1 MIVISGEYGRL
12 GNRLWT
18 YANLLAF
25 GAENGVQIRNPRFRS
40 APFFQGTGPC
50 SKIAGQSWPAFY
62 WGLCHKLNL
71 RARMFSNVTIPE
83 GRLINIEQDADF
95 LTLARKRALVFVDG
109 FFFTAPQSMRRRTDD
124 LRQFF
129 ALKAPLE
136 KARLAL
142 AAQAHGD
149 SDVLIGVHIRHGD
162 YRTYCDSIMFYETHQ
177 YAKVMHSIAAQFPG
191 RKVAF
196 LVCSDEHQDSAVFAG
211 LNVTISDNP
220 AVVDMYALA
229 ACNFIVGPSSSFSQW
244 ASFYGNVPLHI
255 LNYKAHE
262 TFRDQTPIYEPNVE
276 SDFRIFTSNRFGEF
290 AGQPIHM
297 TMIGHSVLGR

>member
-50 SKIAGQSWPAFY
+50 TKIAGQSWPALY
-62 WGLCHKLNL
+62 WGLCHRLNL

-83 GRLINIEQDADF
+83 GRLVNIEQDADF

-142 AAQAHGD
+142 ATQARGD
-149 SDVLIGVHIRHGD
+149 TDVLIGVHIRHGD

-196 LVCSDEHQDSAVFAG
+196 LVCSDERQDPAVFAG

-229 ACNFIVGPSSSFSQW
+229 SCNFIVGPSSSFSQW

-262 TFRDQTPIYEPNVE
+262 IFRDQTPVYEPNIKA
-276 SDFRIFTSNRFGEF
+276 DFRIFTSDRFGEF
-290 AGQPIHM
+290 GGRPTQM
-297 TMIGHSVLGR
+297 TAIGHSVLGR

>member
-25 GAENGVQIRNPRFRS
+25 GAENDIQIRNPRFRS
-40 APFFQGTGPC
+40 APFFEGTGPC
-50 SKIAGQSWPAFY
+50 AKIAGQSWPVLY
-62 WGLCHKLNL
+62 WGLCHRLNL
-71 RARMFSNVTIPE
+71 RAQLFSNVTIPE

-124 LRQFF
+124 LRKFF

-136 KARLAL
+136 VSRLAL
-142 AAQAHGD
+142 VARARED

-162 YRTYCDSIMFYETHQ
+162 YRTYCDSIMFYETRQ
-177 YAKVMHSIAAQFPG
+177 YAKVMHSLKEQFPA

-196 LVCSDEHQDSAVFAG
+196 LVCSDEVQDPAKFAG
-211 LNVTISDNP
+211 LKVTLSDSP
-220 AVVDMYALA
+220 AAVDMYALA
-229 ACNFIVGPSSSFSQW
+229 ACDYIVGPNSSFSHW

-262 TFRDQTPIYEPNVE
+262 KFCDQTPVYEPNVH
-276 SDFRIFTSNRFGEF
+276 SDFSIFTSDRFGEF
-290 AGQPIHM
+290 GGRPTHM
-297 TMIGHSVLGR
+297 TAIGHSVLGR

>member
-25 GAENGVQIRNPRFRS
+25 GAENDIQIRNPRFRS
-40 APFFQGTGPC
+40 APFFEGTGPC
-50 SKIAGQSWPAFY
+50 AKIAGQSWPALY
-62 WGLCHKLNL
+62 WGLCHRLNL
-71 RARMFSNVTIPE
+71 RAQLFSNVTIPE

-95 LTLARKRALVFVDG
+95 LTLARKRSLVFVDG

-124 LRQFF
+124 LRKFF

-136 KARLAL
+136 RARFAL
-142 AAQAHGD
+142 ATQARGD

-177 YAKVMHSIAAQFPG
+177 YAKVMHSIAEQFPG

-196 LVCSDEHQDSAVFAG
+196 LVCSDELQDPAKFAG
-211 LNVTISDNP
+211 LKVTLSDNP
-220 AVVDMYALA
+220 AAVDMYALA
-229 ACNFIVGPSSSFSQW
+229 ACDFIVGPNSSFSHW

-262 TFRDQTPIYEPNVE
+262 MFRDQTPVYEPSVT
-276 SDFRIFTSNRFGEF
+276 SDFRIFTSDRFGEF
-290 AGQPIHM
+290 GAMKTQM
-297 TMIGHSVLGR
+297 TAIGHSVLGR

>member
-25 GAENGVQIRNPRFRS
+25 GAENDIQIRNPRFRS
-40 APFFQGTGPC
+40 APFFEGTGPC
-50 SKIAGQSWPAFY
+50 AKIAGQSWPALY
-62 WGLCHKLNL
+62 WGLCHRLNL
-71 RARMFSNVTIPE
+71 RAQLFSNVTIPE

-95 LTLARKRALVFVDG
+95 LTLARKRSLVFVDG

-124 LRQFF
+124 LRKFF

-142 AAQAHGD
+142 ATRARGD

-162 YRTYCDSIMFYETHQ
+162 YRTFCDSIMFYETHQ
-177 YAKVMHSIAAQFPG
+177 YAKVMHGIAKQFPA

-196 LVCSDEHQDSAVFAG
+196 LVCSDERQDASVFAG
-211 LNVTISDNP
+211 LNVTLSDNP

-229 ACNFIVGPSSSFSQW
+229 GCDFIVGPNSSFSHW

-262 TFRDQTPIYEPNVE
+262 MFRDKPPVYEPNVK
-276 SDFRIFTSNRFGEF
+276 SDFRIFTSDRFGEF
-290 AGQPIHM
+290 GAMQTQM
-297 TMIGHSVLGR
+297 TAIGHSVLGR

>member
-40 APFFQGTGPC
+40 AAFFQGTGPC

-62 WGLCHKLNL
+62 WGLCHRLNL

-142 AAQAHGD
+142 AAQARGD

-196 LVCSDEHQDSAVFAG
+196 LVCSDERQDPAVFAG

-229 ACNFIVGPSSSFSQW
+229 GCNFIVGPSSSFSQW

-262 TFRDQTPIYEPNVE
+262 KFRDHTPVYEPKIKA
-276 SDFRIFTSNRFGEF
+276 DFRIFTSDRFGEF
-290 AGQPIHM
+290 GAMQTQM
-297 TMIGHSVLGR
+297 TAIGHSVLGR